1 MLTALEGT
9 LKGERS
15 PSPAL
20 CQSRHPTW
28 LWGALFAIRV
38 ICKGPHQAVKGTW
51 GRRKHSI
58 MPKESR
64 YELSSLWEAARQGPC
79 KAQGCFANSLPHV
92 SNQQLC
98 ISDTHYEI
106 SPRCLLFLVD
116 ERARFDFRKE
126 FIISSGVTPIPVF
139 PCQFLWLR
147 NLSLSYQWFAFSLL
161 SGSGVQAR
169 VEAAVIQSTWEP
181 RAGRMLIAKQ
191 RRKMF
196 FLFFFWLRAP

>member
-28 LWGALFAIRV
+28 LWGALFAIRA
-38 ICKGPHQAVKGTW
+38 HQAVKGTW

-79 KAQGCFANSLPHV
+79 KAQGCFANSLPMSATNSSVFLTHIMKSHRAV
-92 SNQQLC
+92 FFSWWMRGPVL
-98 ISDTHYEI
+98 ISE
-106 SPRCLLFLVD
+106 
-116 ERARFDFRKE
+116 
-126 FIISSGVTPIPVF
+126 
-139 PCQFLWLR
+139 R
-147 NLSLSYQWFAFSLL
+147 NLSYLQGLHPFLSFPANSCGF
-161 SGSGVQAR
+161 V
-169 VEAAVIQSTWEP
+169 T
-181 RAGRMLIAKQ
+181 
-191 RRKMF
+191 
-196 FLFFFWLRAP
+196 FLFPTSGLPFRCYPAVECKQGWKLQ